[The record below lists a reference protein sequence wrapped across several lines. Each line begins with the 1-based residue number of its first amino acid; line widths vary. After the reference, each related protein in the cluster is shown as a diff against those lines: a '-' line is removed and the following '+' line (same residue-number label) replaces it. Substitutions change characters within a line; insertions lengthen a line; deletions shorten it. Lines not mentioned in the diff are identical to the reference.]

1 MAQKLLIVESPAK
14 AKTIEKFLGKD
25 FKVASSYG
33 HIRDLVKEGMGI
45 DVKNDY
51 EPTYQIPEGKEETV
65 KQLRKLAKSAD
76 EVWLATDEDREG
88 EAISW
93 HLCEVLG
100 LDPKEA
106 KRIVFHEITKPAIE
120 EAVRNPRAIDL
131 NLVNAQ
137 QARRV
142 LDRLVGFELSP
153 ILWRKISSSQN
164 LSAGRV
170 QSVAVRLIVERER
183 EINAFAS
190 ESTFR
195 INALFLVNDDGKA
208 SKLKAESPKKW
219 SDENAAMKFLQDA
232 NGAQFTITDI
242 QTKPAKKSPPAPF
255 TTSTLQQEASRKLFF
270 SVLKTMTLA
279 QRLYEA
285 GHITYMRTDSVNLAQ
300 SAIDAAAAEITQSF
314 GAKYSEP
321 HQYKTKSRS
330 AQEAHEA
337 IRPTFFERK
346 EIEGE
351 RDEQRLYELI
361 WKRTVASQMADAQLE
376 KTTVKIDI
384 STNHEELAAQGE
396 VLLFDG
402 FLKLYME
409 GQDDEGDEETSGILP
424 PLKAGQTLDLEEMVA
439 RERFSKAPPRY
450 NEAALVKKLEELGIG
465 RPSTY
470 APTITTIQ
478 KRGYVEKRDKEGKER
493 QFKVL
498 TLKSGNIA
506 TRTETEITGAEKT
519 KLFPTDVGGVV
530 NDFLA
535 ANFSDVMDYN
545 FTARIE
551 EEFDEIASG
560 NITWAK
566 MIDDFYLPFHKDVEQ
581 TTKTAERA
589 SGERELG
596 LDPASGKVVLV
607 RIGKYGPMAQIG
619 KPDDEQKPKYAKLR
633 PNQSIE
639 TITLEEALPLFRLP
653 RNVGNYEEKEVVAS
667 IGRFGPY
674 IRHDSKFI
682 SIPKEFDVYEIGLDD
697 AIALIEKKRKFEAER
712 NIKNFP
718 EKDVHVL
725 NGRYGAYIKAG
736 ENNFRIPKDKDP
748 YNLTLEDCLQ
758 IMESQP
764 ASRKRG
770 GFKKFAKAAKVEK
783 TVKAPKSKK
792 KK

>member
-25 FKVASSYG
+25 FKVTSSYG

-45 DVKNDY
+45 DVDNGY
-51 EPTYQIPEGKEETV
+51 NPTYKIPEDKEAAV
-65 KQLRKLAKSAD
+65 KQLKKLAKEAE

-100 LDPKEA
+100 LDPREA
-106 KRIVFHEITKPAIE
+106 RRIVFHEITKSAIE
-120 EAVRNPRAIDL
+120 EAVKNPRGIDL

-153 ILWRKISSSQN
+153 ILWRKVSMRN

-183 EINAFAS
+183 EINAFNP
-190 ESTFR
+190 ESTFK
-195 INALFLVNDDGKA
+195 ISALFFVNDGGKI
-208 SKLKAESPKKW
+208 SKLKAESPKRFA
-219 SDENAAMKFLQDA
+219 DESAAMQFLKEA
-232 NGAQFTITDI
+232 IGAQFSISDI
-242 QTKPAKKSPPAPF
+242 QTKPSKKSAPAPF
-255 TTSTLQQEASRKLFF
+255 TTSTMQQEASRKLGF
-270 SVLKTMTLA
+270 SVLKTMTMA

-300 SAIDAAAAEITQSF
+300 TAIEAASAEITKSF
-314 GAKYSEP
+314 GKEYSEP
-321 HQYKTKSRS
+321 RQFKTKSRS

-337 IRPTFFERK
+337 IRPTFFDK
-346 EIEGE
+346 HEIDAE

-361 WKRTVASQMADAQLE
+361 WKRAAASQMADARLE
-376 KTTVKIDI
+376 KTTVKINI
-384 STNHEELAAQGE
+384 STNNEVLVAEGE

-409 GQDDEGDEETSGILP
+409 GQDEEGDEDTKGILP
-424 PLKAGQTLDLEEMVA
+424 PLKAGQSLDLEELVA

-450 NEAALVKKLEELGIG
+450 TEASLVKKLEELGIG

-470 APTITTIQ
+470 APTISTVQ
-478 KRGYVEKRDKEGKER
+478 KRGYVEKREKEGKER

-498 TLKSGNIA
+498 TLKSGNVS
-506 TRTETEITGAEKT
+506 TVTETEITGAEKS

-551 EEFDEIASG
+551 EEFDEIATG
-560 NITWAK
+560 QMKWAE
-566 MIDDFYLPFHKDVEQ
+566 MIDDFYKPFHKDVEQ
-581 TTKTAERA
+581 TMNTAERA

-596 LDPASGKVVLV
+596 TDPVSGKVVLV
-607 RIGKYGPMAQIG
+607 RIGRYGPMAQIG
-619 KPDDEQKPKYAKLR
+619 KPDDEEKPKYARLR
-633 PNQSIE
+633 ANQSIE
-639 TITLEEALPLFRLP
+639 TITLEEALPLFKLP
-653 RNVGNYEEKEVVAS
+653 RTLGEYEEKEVVAS

-674 IRHDSKFI
+674 VRHDSKFI
-682 SIPKEFDVYEIGLDD
+682 SIPKDYDVYEIGLDD
-697 AIALIEKKRKFEAER
+697 AITLIENKRKFEAEK

-725 NGRYGAYIKAG
+725 KGRYGPYIKSG
-736 ENNFRIPKDKDP
+736 DKNYRIPKDTDP
-748 YNLTLEDCLQ
+748 YTLTLEECLDIIEKQ
-758 IMESQP
+758 PESK
-764 ASRKRG
+764 KRG
-770 GFKKFAKAAKVEK
+770 RGFKKSAKK
-783 TVKAPKSKK
+783 
-792 KK
+792 